1 MLKIGLFVLVA
12 VLTVINLSK
21 NPLLIPPQNQLER
34 TQEVAKYVIA
44 AAEEKPFNFAL
55 ISSGNSDHAY
65 RFFLE
70 TKGYRPLG
78 LEEQVTNQLIIICE
92 KPEPECKP
100 LGNSLW
106 EIAGF
111 GRSEVNAQVT
121 VNPGITIYRMVH
133 YYGQ

>member
-1 MLKIGLFVLVA
+1 MLRITYARNKNNRKVDQTARIAEV
-12 VLTVINLSK
+12 VID
-21 NPLLIPPQNQLER
+21 QAGGQ
-34 TQEVAKYVIA
+34 
-44 AAEEKPFNFAL
+44 PFNFAL

-92 KPEPECKP
+92 KPESECKP